1 MKCLLTFALT
11 VFLSTSNSAA
21 PVKDYYQVLVYHF
34 SNADQGKSIDSYLE
48 TAFLPFLHKNGFK
61 NIGVF
66 SPISNDTARDK
77 RIYVFL
83 TLKNPMQIADLNEK
97 FRKAKPEETSASA
110 YWNSPYTT
118 PPYTRME
125 SILILGWEMAP
136 KMNLPVLKGP
146 KEQHV
151 YELRSYESAT
161 EKLYW
166 NKVHMFNEG
175 GEIKLFARLNFN
187 AVFYGD
193 VLAGDRMPN
202 LMYMTSFENM
212 EDRDAH
218 WKEFVNSPEWKTLT
232 AMEEYK
238 NNVSKSDII
247 LMKAKKYSDF

>member
-1 MKCLLTFALT
+1 MKFLLTLAFT
-11 VFLSTSNSAA
+11 VFLCTTNTAA

-34 SNADQGKSIDSYLE
+34 ASADQEKSIDSYLE
-48 TAFLPFLHKNGFK
+48 TAFLPFLHKNGIK
-61 NIGVF
+61 DIGVF

-77 RIYVFL
+77 RIYVYL
-83 TLKNPMQIADLNEK
+83 TLKNPMQIADLTEK
-97 FRKAKPEETSASA
+97 FLKAKPAESSASA

-125 SILILGWEMAP
+125 SILIRGWEMAP
-136 KMNLPVLKGP
+136 KMNLPALKGP

-151 YELRSYESAT
+151 YELRSYESPT
-161 EKLYW
+161 EKFYW

-175 GEIKLFARLNFN
+175 GEIRLFKRLNFN

-218 WKEFVNSPEWKTLT
+218 WKEFVNSPEWKALT

-238 NNVSKSDII
+238 NNVSRSDII

>member
-1 MKCLLTFALT
+1 MKCLLTLALT
-11 VFLSTSNSAA
+11 VLISTSNIAA

-34 SNADQGKSIDSYLE
+34 SNADQEKSIDNYLE

-61 NIGVF
+61 DIGVF

-77 RIYVFL
+77 RIYVFI

-97 FRKAKPEETSASA
+97 LLKAKQGESSASA

-125 SILILGWEMAP
+125 SILIRGWEMAP
-136 KMNLPVLKGP
+136 KMNLPALKGP

-151 YELRSYESAT
+151 YELRSYESPT

-218 WKEFVNSPEWKTLT
+218 WKEFVNSPEWKALT

>member
-1 MKCLLTFALT
+1 MKCLLTLVLT
-11 VFLSTSNSAA
+11 VLICTSNIAA
-21 PVKDYYQVLVYHF
+21 PAKEYYQVLVYHF
-34 SNADQGKSIDSYLE
+34 SNAEQEKSIDSYLE
-48 TAFLPFLHKNGFK
+48 TAFVPFLHKNGFK
-61 NIGVF
+61 DIGVF

-77 RIYVFL
+77 RIYVYL
-83 TLKNPMQIADLNEK
+83 TLKNPMQIADMTEK
-97 FRKAKPEETSASA
+97 FLKAKPEESSASA

-125 SILILGWEMAP
+125 SILIRGWEMAP
-136 KMNLPVLKGP
+136 KMNLPALKGP

-151 YELRSYESAT
+151 YELRSYESPT
-161 EKLYW
+161 EKYYW
-166 NKVHMFNEG
+166 NKVRMFNEG

-218 WKEFVNSPEWKTLT
+218 WKEFVNSPEWKSLT